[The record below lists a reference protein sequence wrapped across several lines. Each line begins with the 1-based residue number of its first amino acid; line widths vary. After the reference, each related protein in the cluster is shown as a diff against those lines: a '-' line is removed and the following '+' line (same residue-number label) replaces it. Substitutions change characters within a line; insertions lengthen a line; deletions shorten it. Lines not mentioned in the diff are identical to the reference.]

1 MLLKTKGVKFGQCGP
16 IFPSTF
22 PALRQQQT
30 VLHNSSVRLKNA
42 VQASAPQHWNAGIPQ
57 DSQASS
63 IKRSAPDRLAR
74 APRASQEP
82 RASSRPREGAEE
94 PAG

>member
-42 VQASAPQHWNAGIPQ
+42 VQASAPQ
-57 DSQASS
+57 
-63 IKRSAPDRLAR
+63 
-74 APRASQEP
+74 QEP